1 MEKDFSGI
9 RSKNTVEDQ
18 ALVEKAKQGD
28 PKAYSKLLKKYRKSV
43 FFTLMKMINNE
54 DDAEDLTQE
63 AFAKA
68 FSQLDKFDSKY
79 AFSTWLFRI
88 ATNHC
93 IDHIRKRKI
102 QTVSLDIPYHN
113 EEGEDVAFDVRD
125 SQLNPD
131 DLMLRKQRKEYIIVA
146 VEKLPTKLKRM
157 VTLRYYRELSYE
169 EVAEEMGMPVGT
181 IKAQLF
187 KAREMLLD
195 ELKSMQEEI

>member
-1 MEKDFSGI
+1 MEKEFSGI
-9 RSKNTVEDQ
+9 RSKNTIEDQ
-18 ALVEKAKQGD
+18 ALVDRAKTGD
-28 PKAYSKLLKKYRKSV
+28 PKAFSKLLKKYRKSV
-43 FFTLMKMINNE
+43 YYTLLKMVNNDE
-54 DDAEDLTQE
+54 DADDLTQE

-68 FSQLDKFDSKY
+68 FAQLEKFDSKY

-88 ATNHC
+88 ATNNC
-93 IDHIRKRKI
+93 IDHIRKKKI
-102 QTVSLDIPYHN
+102 TTVSLDIPYHN

-125 SQLNPD
+125 PQLNPD
-131 DLMLRKQRKEYIIVA
+131 EMMLRKQRKEYIIVA

-187 KAREMLLD
+187 KARELLMQ
-195 ELKSMQEEI
+195 ELKNMQDQM